1 MLNLEI
7 PRDILAGMIEQAR
20 AEAPVEACGILAGEP
35 PRVRKLYKMTNAD
48 HSSDHFAMAPA
59 EQFKVVREIR
69 ASGLQMLAIYHSH
82 PATPAR
88 PSAEDIRLAL
98 TPGVVHV
105 IVSLREPDRPHAK
118 AFDIRD
124 GQASETEVKII
135 DIQ

>member
-1 MLNLEI
+1 MLSLEI
-7 PRDILAGMIEQAR
+7 PRDILAVMIEQAR

-35 PRVRKLYKMTNAD
+35 PRVSELYKMTNAD
-48 HSSDHFAMAPA
+48 HSSDHFTMAPA

-88 PSAEDIRLAL
+88 LSAEDIRLAL

-105 IVSLREPDRPHAK
+105 VLSLQEPDRPCAK
-118 AFDIRD
+118 AFEVHD
-124 GQASETEVKII
+124 GQANEAEVKII
-135 DIQ
+135 DR